1 MKYRQD
7 GVDQWQWLAR
17 GKRPD
22 AASPARSEVILNI
35 DYINSTTAE
44 DYTVPGSTK
53 VSHLPT
59 LTMKKEK
66 KERKLACL
74 ERVFDSTAVWTLRL
88 ID

>member
-59 LTMKKEK
+59 STMGEKKKKKKESWHA
-66 KERKLACL
+66 LNASSIAPLFGLC
-74 ERVFDSTAVWTLRL
+74 D
-88 ID
+88 